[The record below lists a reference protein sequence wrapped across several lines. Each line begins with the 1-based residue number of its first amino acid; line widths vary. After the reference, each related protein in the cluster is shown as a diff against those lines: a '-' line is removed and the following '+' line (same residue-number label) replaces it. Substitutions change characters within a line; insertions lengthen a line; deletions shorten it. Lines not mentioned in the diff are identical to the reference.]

1 LKKKNLKKYRE
12 NLRKINTIII
22 GGSGLIGS
30 GLSKIIKSK
39 DTLFV
44 SRKKPKAINK
54 TYWKKIDLDKKLYN
68 LPKKVKKI
76 FFLSSPY
83 YLNKNLK
90 KKNFFFKELLWLKKV
105 LKNIDTEKLIY
116 MSSSSVYLKNHII
129 GKVKIDC
136 EKFLK
141 KYKIKYLQIWRPF
154 NLVGD
159 YENQLSDHFHN
170 LLIKKFLIKKIGSF
184 EFYGS
189 KKNRRGYS
197 SVNKFCKIINKESNK
212 NKNFIYNYG
221 NTNTISIDEIV
232 KIFKKIVEKKYNR
245 TINITFKKNNK
256 NANVIK
262 KNKKIYSFN
271 SKENSKKI
279 LKNYFKYYKNE
290 KK

>member
-1 LKKKNLKKYRE
+1 
-12 NLRKINTIII
+12 
-22 GGSGLIGS
+22 
-30 GLSKIIKSK
+30 
-39 DTLFV
+39 
-44 SRKKPKAINK
+44 
-54 TYWKKIDLDKKLYN
+54 
-68 LPKKVKKI
+68 
-76 FFLSSPY
+76 
-83 YLNKNLK
+83 
-90 KKNFFFKELLWLKKV
+90 
-105 LKNIDTEKLIY
+105 

-170 LLIKKFLIKKIGSF
+170 LLIKKFLIKKMDSF

-197 SVNKFCKIINKESNK
+197 SVNKFCKIIIKESNK

-221 NTNTISIDEIV
+221 NTNTISVDEVV
-232 KIFKKIVEKKYNR
+232 KIFKKIVEKKYHK
-245 TINITFKKNNK
+245 TINITFKRNDK

-279 LKNYFKYYKNE
+279 LKNYFNYHINE

>member
-1 LKKKNLKKYRE
+1 MKKKLKKKYRE
-12 NLRKINTIII
+12 NLRKIDTIVI

-39 DTLFV
+39 DTLFA

-54 TYWKKIDLDKKLYN
+54 TYWKKINLDKKLYN

-170 LLIKKFLIKKIGSF
+170 LLIKKFLIKKMDSF

-197 SVNKFCKIINKESNK
+197 SVNKFCKIIIKESNK

-221 NTNTISIDEIV
+221 NTNTISVDEVV
-232 KIFKKIVEKKYNR
+232 KIFKKIVEKKYHK
-245 TINITFKKNNK
+245 TINITFKRNDK

-279 LKNYFKYYKNE
+279 LKNYFNYHINE

>member
-1 LKKKNLKKYRE
+1 LKKKHLKIYRE

-22 GGSGLIGS
+22 GSSGLIGS
-30 GLSKIIKSK
+30 ELSKIIKSR
-39 DTLFV
+39 DILFL
-44 SRKKPKAINK
+44 SRKKPKAVNK
-54 TYWKKIDLDKKLYN
+54 IYWKKIDLDKNIYD

-76 FFLSSPY
+76 FFLSSPH

-90 KKNFFFKELLWLKKV
+90 KKNYFFKELIWLKKV
-105 LKNIDTEKLIY
+105 LKSIDTEKLIY

-129 GKVKIDC
+129 GKVKIVC

-141 KYKIKYLQIWRPF
+141 KSKIKYLQIWRPF
-154 NLVGD
+154 NLVGN

-170 LLIKKFLIKKIGSF
+170 LLIKKFFIEKAVFF

-197 SVNKFCKIINKESNK
+197 SVNKFCKIVNKESNK
-212 NKNFIYNYG
+212 DKNFTYNYG
-221 NTNTISIDEIV
+221 NTNILSIDEIV
-232 KIFKKIVEKKYNR
+232 KIFKKIVEKKNNK

-256 NANVIK
+256 NTNVIK
-262 KNKKIYSFN
+262 KNNKIYSFD
-271 SKENSKKI
+271 SRENSKII
-279 LKNYFKYYKNE
+279 LKNYFKHYMNE

>member
-1 LKKKNLKKYRE
+1 M
-12 NLRKINTIII
+12 RKINTIII

-90 KKNFFFKELLWLKKV
+90 KKNFFSKELLWLKKV
-105 LKNIDTEKLIY
+105 LKNIDTQKLIY

-170 LLIKKFLIKKIGSF
+170 LLIKKFLIQKIGSF